1 MKLKYQFVITTA
13 ADEMIAV
20 PIESFGQFDG
30 VITVN
35 ETMKDIIELLAVERT
50 EDDLVDEMFE
60 KYKGISREE
69 LKNSIHE
76 ICVGL
81 KNEGLII

>member
-1 MKLKYQFVITTA
+1 MKLKYKFAITTV
-13 ADEMIAV
+13 ADEMVAV

-35 ETMKDIIELLAVERT
+35 ETMKDIIELLAEERT
-50 EDDLVDEMFE
+50 EDDLVDELFE
-60 KYKGISREE
+60 NYKGVSREE

-81 KNEGLII
+81 KKEGLIV